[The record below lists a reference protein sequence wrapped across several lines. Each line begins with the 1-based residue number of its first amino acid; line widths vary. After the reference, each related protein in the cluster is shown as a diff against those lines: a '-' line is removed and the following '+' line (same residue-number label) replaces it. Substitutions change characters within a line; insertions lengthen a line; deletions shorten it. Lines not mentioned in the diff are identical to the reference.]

1 MAGTPKFS
9 IGSSSGNRMTWDGST
24 LAFDNLSATISG
36 SAGSYSVSVT
46 GGVSPYSYIWLT
58 VPVARSP
65 VNPVISSGAT
75 SSSVSVQMAYDSGSF
90 FNDYNAMLVCLI
102 KDGNGRSTFA
112 TTTITVSVAFTP
124 TCFPAGSLVL
134 MADGTYQAIETII
147 MGDWLMGWNG
157 PVEVTEIDKPLLGS
171 RKMLSTSDGH
181 YWSDEHAHWTRDNT
195 DSQWWW
201 AYDKPRW
208 LAEVEAGAIGG
219 LFDNSTLRSGGDEV
233 TFAHISGWKTETPA
247 VATQYGPET
256 QLYLPRTNGTPII
269 VDGYVVG
276 AGVNQYIFDYAQIN
290 WDTAPC
296 RKLLK
301 DMKNGLN

>member
-1 MAGTPKFS
+1 
-9 IGSSSGNRMTWDGST
+9 
-24 LAFDNLSATISG
+24 
-36 SAGSYSVSVT
+36 
-46 GGVSPYSYIWLT
+46 
-58 VPVARSP
+58 
-65 VNPVISSGAT
+65 
-75 SSSVSVQMAYDSGSF
+75 
-90 FNDYNAMLVCLI
+90 
-102 KDGNGRSTFA
+102 
-112 TTTITVSVAFTP
+112 
-124 TCFPAGSLVL
+124 
-134 MADGTYQAIETII
+134 
-147 MGDWLMGWNG
+147 MGWNG